1 MIKSFTISVIPF
13 LLFVFNAGFA
23 QKHLELPAISKE
35 DEIVHHKGY
44 TLSYNEKYEQANWVA
59 YELTREETDKSFERT
74 NKFLPDPLVHT
85 GSATDADYASSGYDR
100 GHLAPAADMGW
111 SQETMYE
118 SFYFSNMSPQ
128 TPSFNRGIWKHLE
141 EMVREWAIE
150 YDTLYIATGPVFEG
164 EMPVIGPNK
173 VAVPPFYYKAI
184 LTKSDG
190 HYQAIGFI
198 LPNEAS
204 SANLSD
210 FAVSVDSVEHKTHIN
225 FFASMEDAQEEKVEH
240 NLCVS
245 CWTWN
250 KSKSHHSTKL
260 TETEKLNTTEHHTSS
275 DQSVQCQGITK
286 KGERCKK
293 MTKDPSGYCYIHQK
307 LH

>member
-1 MIKSFTISVIPF
+1 MNKFSGYAIGL
-13 LLFVFNAGFA
+13 LLFTFNTLYA
-23 QKHLELPAISKE
+23 QKHLELPASFGK
-35 DEIVHHKGY
+35 DDQIVRHKGY

-74 NKFLPDPLVHT
+74 NKFLSDPLVHT
-85 GSATDADYASSGYDR
+85 GSATDADYAGSGYDR

-141 EMVREWAIE
+141 EMVRDWAIE

-173 VAVPPFYYKAI
+173 VAVPPFYYKVI
-184 LTKSDG
+184 LTKSNG
-190 HYQAIGFI
+190 HFQSIGFI

-204 SANLSD
+204 SAALSD
-210 FAVSVDSVEHKTHIN
+210 FAVSVDSIEHKTRLN
-225 FFASMEDAQEEKVEH
+225 FFAGMDDDTEEKTEH
-240 NLCVS
+240 NLCIP
-245 CWTWN
+245 CWSWKKNHST
-250 KSKSHHSTKL
+250 HSTKQHI
-260 TETEKLNTTEHHTSS
+260 TAPVKSDEHPISVE
-275 DQSVQCQGITK
+275 SVQCHGITQ
-286 KGERCKK
+286 KGTRCKK
-293 MTKDPSGYCYIHQK
+293 MTKDKSGYCTIHQK
-307 LH
+307 MH